1 MDAMLILT
9 TADSDALAERIAIS
23 LVESG
28 DAACVSIVAG
38 LRSIYRWEG
47 KVCNEKEL
55 LLLIKSTAERFES
68 VRAHV
73 RRLHSY
79 EVPEVIAL
87 PVSAIDA
94 DYLQW
99 LQSQTSDRC

>member
-55 LLLIKSTAERFES
+55 LLIKSTAERFES

-99 LQSQTSDRC
+99 LQSQTRDK

>member
-9 TADSDALAERIAIS
+9 TADSDSLAERIATS

-79 EVPEVIAL
+79 QVPEVIGL

-94 DYLQW
+94 DYLQ

>member
-1 MDAMLILT
+1 
-9 TADSDALAERIAIS
+9 
-23 LVESG
+23 
-28 DAACVSIVAG
+28 
-38 LRSIYRWEG
+38 
-47 KVCNEKEL
+47 VCNEKEL

-99 LQSQTSDRC
+99 LQSQTRDK

>member
-38 LRSIYRWEG
+38 MQSIYRWEG
-47 KVCNEKEL
+47 KVCNEKEH
-55 LLLIKSTAERFES
+55 LLLIKSTAERFEA

-79 EVPEVIAL
+79 LVPEIVAL
-87 PVSAIDA
+87 PIAAIDA
-94 DYLQW
+94 DYWEW
-99 LQSQTSDRC
+99 LQSQTSENR